1 MTTRLEALDPIVGAT
16 VVDQLRRMADRL
28 QPLRLVHINS
38 TRMGGGVAELLIGI
52 IPLWNELGID
62 ARWEVIQGDQAFF
75 EVTKAMHNALQGFKV
90 NIGNAMLD
98 HYLEI
103 NRMNAAKLDFD
114 ADFVVVND
122 PQPAYLIQFMRE
134 KAKKWIWRCHIDAS
148 KPDRKVWRFLREA
161 VKQYDASI
169 FSMPGFAQNLPH
181 PQYLLYPSIDP
192 LSEKNRELSAE
203 EVSAVMDRLGI
214 ARDKPIILQVSRF
227 DSFKD
232 PLGVIEA
239 FRMVHAHT
247 PCRLV
252 LAGGEATDDP
262 EGPRIFAEV
271 QEAAQGDSDID
282 LLLLPPESH
291 YEVNALQRAADIIV
305 QKSVREG
312 FGLTVTEAMWKGKP
326 VIGGAAGGIMLQ
338 IRNFRTG
345 FLVHSPEGCALRIR
359 YLLRHPEV
367 GKRMGKFAKEFVRNH
382 FLVTRNLRDYLSMML
397 LFRSPESGDLRRPG
411 RAVVL

>member
-1 MTTRLEALDPIVGAT
+1 MTSRLEALDPIVGAP
-16 VVDQLRRMADRL
+16 VIDQLRRMADRL
-28 QPLRLVHINS
+28 KPMRLAHINS
-38 TRMGGGVAELLIGI
+38 TRIGGGVAELLIGI
-52 IPLWNELGID
+52 IPLWNELGIE

-75 EVTKAMHNALQGFKV
+75 EVTKAMHNALQGFKA
-90 NIGNAMLD
+90 NIGKPMLD
-98 HYLEI
+98 HYIDI
-103 NRMNAAKLDFD
+103 NRSNAEKLDFE

-122 PQPAYLIQFMRE
+122 PQPAYLIKFLRSR
-134 KAKKWIWRCHIDAS
+134 AKKWIWRCHIDAS
-148 KPDRKVWRFLREA
+148 RPDRRVWRFLWEA
-161 VKQYDASI
+161 VRHYDASI
-169 FSMPGFAQNLPH
+169 FSMPGFARNLPH

-192 LSEKNRELSAE
+192 LSDKNRDLSAE
-203 EVSAVMDRLGI
+203 EVSAVLDRLGI
-214 ARDKPIILQVSRF
+214 ERDKPIILQVSRF

-271 QEAAQGDSDID
+271 QEAAHGEPDIT

-326 VIGGAAGGIMLQ
+326 VIGGAAGGIVLQ
-338 IRNFRTG
+338 LRNFRTG
-345 FLVHSPEGCALRIR
+345 FLVSSPGGLRPSNPLPAPASGRGKAHGQIRQRVCPQPFSGHSKSEGLPVHDASV
-359 YLLRHPEV
+359 PQ
-367 GKRMGKFAKEFVRNH
+367 
-382 FLVTRNLRDYLSMML
+382 S
-397 LFRSPESGDLRRPG
+397 RRG
-411 RAVVL
+411 